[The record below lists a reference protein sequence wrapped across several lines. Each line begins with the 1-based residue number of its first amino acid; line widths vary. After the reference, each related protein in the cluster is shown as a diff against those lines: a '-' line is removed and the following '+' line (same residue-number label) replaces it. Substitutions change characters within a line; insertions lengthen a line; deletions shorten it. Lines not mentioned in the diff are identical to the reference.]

1 MACCTCAPAPSVA
14 SSSSFLCRARDEAS
28 NLDDV
33 QSAYAGLELLI
44 APMGSEDA
52 EEIQASRTELSALVR
67 LVNEEFDRRMPGS
80 PSRVQDSVQGSRPFP
95 HGLAS
100 HSLPSNSLR
109 DNNLLRRDL

>member
-44 APMGSEDA
+44 APMGSGDA

-67 LVNEEFDRRMPGS
+67 LMNEEFDRRIRALKAAINSAQHAIRHPGS
-80 PSRVQDSVQGSRPFP
+80 EPLVPEEED
-95 HGLAS
+95 
-100 HSLPSNSLR
+100 
-109 DNNLLRRDL
+109 D